1 MRDFLRSRR
10 GLVAKVL
17 LLSLILLSVLPS
29 GCSQGGTLE
38 CEIHYKYVTGMKD
51 RLYFIIVTNQPSDSQ
66 PSIVFDPTAE
76 DEIKAALPSAGN
88 LVVDDSSA
96 TLIETFYT
104 DVYYT
109 VSIHVMSGNEY
120 KYYLSCRTTREI
132 FNRLTMGARMKV
144 ETEPSDVGPK
154 IVKIVE

>member
-1 MRDFLRSRR
+1 MRDFVSRRR
-10 GLVAKVL
+10 GLIVKVL
-17 LLSLILLSVLPS
+17 VLSLMLLSVLPS
-29 GCSQGGTLE
+29 SCSQGGILD

-76 DEIKAALPSAGN
+76 DEIKASLPSEGN

-104 DVYYT
+104 NVFYT
-109 VSIHVMSGNEY
+109 VSVHVMSGNDY
-120 KYYLSCRTTREI
+120 KYYKSCRTTREI
-132 FNRLTMGARMKV
+132 FNELTMGARMKV

-154 IVKIVE
+154 ITRIVE

>member
-1 MRDFLRSRR
+1 MRDFLRRRR
-10 GLVAKVL
+10 GLIIKALV
-17 LLSLILLSVLPS
+17 LSLMVLAVLPS
-29 GCSQGGTLE
+29 GCSQGGILE

-76 DEIKAALPSAGN
+76 DEIKASLPSEGN

-104 DVYYT
+104 NVFYT
-109 VSIHVMSGNEY
+109 VSIDVMSGNNH
-120 KYYLSCRTTREI
+120 KYYQSCRTTREI
-132 FNRLTMGARMKV
+132 FNELTMGARMKV

-154 IVKIVE
+154 ITRIVE

>member
-1 MRDFLRSRR
+1 MRNSLQGRV
-10 GLVAKVL
+10 GLIAKLL
-17 LLSLILLSVLPS
+17 LLSLMVLSVLPS
-29 GCSQGGTLE
+29 GCSQGGILE
-38 CEIHYKYVTGMKD
+38 CEVHYKYVTGMKD
-51 RLYFIIVTNQPSDSQ
+51 LLYFIIVTNEPTDSQ

-76 DEIKAALPSAGN
+76 EEIKGSLPSAGN

-96 TLIETFYT
+96 TLIETSYT

-109 VSIHVMSGNEY
+109 VSIHVMSGNDY

-132 FNRLTMGARMKV
+132 FNDLTMGARMKV

-154 IVKIVE
+154 IVRIVE

>member
-1 MRDFLRSRR
+1 M
-10 GLVAKVL
+10 AKAL

-29 GCSQGGTLE
+29 GCTQGGILE
-38 CEIHYKYVTGMKD
+38 CKIHYKYVTGMKD

-76 DEIKAALPSAGN
+76 EEIKAALAALPSAGD

-96 TLIETFYT
+96 ALIEAFYT
-104 DVYYT
+104 NVFYT
-109 VSIHVMSGNEY
+109 VSIDVMSGNNH
-120 KYYLSCRTTREI
+120 KYYQSCRTSREI
-132 FNRLTMGARMKV
+132 FNELTIGARIKV

-154 IVKIVE
+154 ITRIVE

>member
-1 MRDFLRSRR
+1 MRDFLRSRG
-10 GLVAKVL
+10 GLITKLAL
-17 LLSLILLSVLPS
+17 LCLLALSVLPL
-29 GCSQGGTLE
+29 GCSQGGILE

-51 RLYFIIVTNQPSDSQ
+51 RLYFIIVTNEPSDSQ

-76 DEIKAALPSAGN
+76 EEIKAVLPSAGN

-104 DVYYT
+104 NVFYT
-109 VSIHVMSGNEY
+109 VSIHVMSGNDY
-120 KYYLSCRTTREI
+120 KYYQSCRTTREI
-132 FNRLTMGARMKV
+132 FNELTMGARMKV

-154 IVKIVE
+154 IVSIVE